1 MEHTEHVYEQRVRA
15 RGDAVQQNVPAT
27 STTARH
33 VKYPDSCS
41 DVGTIA
47 ESGGIAAFGQLFDG
61 ALQGF
66 SVPPC
71 LLGSKVLGRP
81 AQDVPVIGFSGSGE
95 ANPPAETIVH
105 PSPLPRSATAPAATP
120 LR

>member
-1 MEHTEHVYEQRVRA
+1 M
-15 RGDAVQQNVPAT
+15 

-47 ESGGIAAFGQLFDG
+47 ESGDIGAFGQLFDG

-71 LLGSKVLGRP
+71 LVRSKMPGRP
-81 AQDVPVIGFSGSGE
+81 AQDVPVVGFSGSRE
-95 ANPPAETIVH
+95 ANPPAR
-105 PSPLPRSATAPAATP
+105 PSFTRRRWQSHDLLPPP
-120 LR
+120 QPNL

>member
-1 MEHTEHVYEQRVRA
+1 M
-15 RGDAVQQNVPAT
+15 

-47 ESGGIAAFGQLFDG
+47 ESGDIGAFGQLFDG

-71 LLGSKVLGRP
+71 LLRSKMPGRP
-81 AQDVPVIGFSGSGE
+81 AQDVPVVGFSGSRE
-95 ANPPAETIVH
+95 ANPPATTIVH
-105 PSPLPRSATAPAATP
+105 PSPLAESRSATASAAKP